1 SSAGSLP
8 EIVGDAGLL
17 TPPQDVDALA
27 DALLRAMS
35 DEPLRAELVARGYV
49 RVRAFD
55 WDAAA
60 RQHLDVYRAVA
71 RRR

>member
-1 SSAGSLP
+1 
-8 EIVGDAGLL
+8 V
-17 TPPQDVDALA
+17 
-27 DALLRAMS
+27 S

-55 WDAAA
+55 WDTAA